1 MTQAA
6 RDLKYF
12 FSPRSIAIIGASGNF
27 GSISGKP
34 LRYLK
39 EHGYRGKI
47 FPVNP
52 KYEELG
58 GYKCY
63 GSILDVPESVDLVL
77 VAVNYKLVV
86 PALEQCAEK
95 GVKFVTIF
103 SSGFAEAG
111 DEGKTLQERIG
122 ELARESG
129 MGIVGPNCQG
139 SINVKE
145 NVIGGFSA
153 SVEVRPLR
161 VGPIG
166 YVTQSGALGYGIF
179 NLAQEAGVGF
189 SCVASTGN
197 EVDLHTLDFMEY
209 LLEDLDTE
217 MIISYLEGIKDGK
230 QFARLADRA
239 LGLGKPIVALKAGR
253 TEIGQK
259 AASSHTAS
267 LTGADAVCDAFFRQ
281 KGIIRVDDLEQMID
295 VAALMQRTPAL
306 PAGKGLGIVTTSGG
320 GGIVVADEAVDLKLD
335 IPELSAGTQKEIM
348 EVIPAYGSAINPVDV
363 TAQVLNEAEGFLKVL
378 QAMVDTPAIDALVI
392 VVTMIVGEPGRQMA
406 EDIVRMSRCTRKPMT
421 VAWTAGDRVMGDN
434 LNVLV
439 EGGVQFYRSPVRAV
453 RAMGALMNYSVFRDG
468 RLARTNEARN
478 PVFSEKPGFSGHRKP
493 RDKHTAQLQNAHA
506 RANTEHVDTT
516 NATAREAALAL
527 LDGADRSLS
536 EHQSKELLSLYGIPV
551 TKEDVAKTEREAVQ
565 VAETIGYP
573 VVLKIDSPDILHKT
587 EAGGLKLNIENRDQ
601 LIRAYND
608 VLQNAHAYNPAARV
622 NGVLVHEWVSDGAQV
637 IVGVNNDP
645 LFGPTVMFGLGGI
658 FVEVLKDVSLRVA
671 PLSRDD
677 VLKMMEETKGFKV
690 LAGARGQAKAD
701 TPAVAEVLVNVSRLA
716 LELEDQIQE
725 LDINPLMV
733 HAEGQGVCVVDALVT
748 KR

>member
-12 FSPRSIAIIGASGNF
+12 FSPRSIGIIGASGNF

-39 EHGYRGKI
+39 EHGYQGKI

-58 GYKCY
+58 GYKCF
-63 GSILDVPESVDLVL
+63 GSILDVPQPVDLVL
-77 VAVNYKLVV
+77 IAVNYKLVV
-86 PALEQCAEK
+86 PALTQCAER

-111 DEGKTLQERIG
+111 DEGKALQERIA
-122 ELARESG
+122 ELAKESG

-145 NVIGGFSA
+145 GVIGGFSA

-179 NLAQEAGVGF
+179 NLAQESGVGF

-209 LLEDLDTE
+209 LLEDADTK
-217 MIISYLEGIKDGK
+217 MVISYLEGIKDGR
-230 QFARLADRA
+230 QFSRLADRA
-239 LGLGKPIVALKAGR
+239 LELGKPIVALKAGR

-267 LTGADAVCDAFFRQ
+267 LTGSDAVCDAFFRQ
-281 KGIIRVDDLEQMID
+281 KGIIRADDLEQMID
-295 VAALMQRTPAL
+295 VAALMQRIPAL

-320 GGIVVADEAVDLKLD
+320 GGIVVADEAVDLVLD
-335 IPELSAGTQKEIM
+335 IPELDGGTQKTIM
-348 EVIPAYGSAINPVDV
+348 EVIPAYGSALNPVDV

-378 QAMVDTPAIDALVI
+378 QAMVDNPAIDALVI

-406 EDIVRMSRCTRKPMT
+406 EDIVRMSRRTRKPIT

-434 LNVLV
+434 LNILV

-453 RAMGALMNYSVFRDG
+453 RAMGALMKYSEFRER
-468 RLARTNEARN
+468 RLTRQCAT
-478 PVFSEKPGFSGHRKP
+478 
-493 RDKHTAQLQNAHA
+493 
-506 RANTEHVDTT
+506 HVDATT
-516 NATAREAALAL
+516 SAAREAAVTLLA
-527 LDGADRSLS
+527 GADRSLT
-536 EHQSKELLSLYGIPV
+536 EHQSKELLRLYGIPV
-551 TKEDVAKTEREAVQ
+551 TKEDVAKTEQEAIQ
-565 VAETIGYP
+565 VAEIIGYP

-587 EAGGLKLNIENRDQ
+587 EAGGLRLNIQDRDE
-601 LIRAYND
+601 LIRAYNE
-608 VLQNAHAYNPAARV
+608 VLQNVHAYNSAARV
-622 NGVLVHEWVSDGAQV
+622 NGVLVHEWVSDGTQA

-645 LFGPTVMFGLGGI
+645 QFGPTVLFGLGGI

-677 VLKMMEETKGFKV
+677 ALEMMHQTKGFKV
-690 LAGARGQAKAD
+690 LAGARGKAKAD
-701 TPAVAEVLVNVSRLA
+701 IHAVADVLVNVSCLA
-716 LELEDQIQE
+716 LELEDHIRE
-725 LDINPLMV
+725 VDINPLMV
-733 HAEGQGVCVVDALVT
+733 HAEGQGVHVVDALVI
-748 KR
+748 K

>member
-1 MTQAA
+1 MIQAA

-39 EHGYRGKI
+39 EHGYQGKI

-63 GSILDVPESVDLVL
+63 GSILDVPEAVDLVL
-77 VAVNYKLVV
+77 VAVNYKLVL
-86 PALEQCAEK
+86 PALEQCAKK

-111 DEGKTLQERIG
+111 DEGKALQTRIA
-122 ELARESG
+122 ELAEESG

-139 SINVKE
+139 SINVRE
-145 NVIGGFSA
+145 NVIGSFSA

-179 NLAQEAGVGF
+179 NLAQESGVGF

-209 LLEDLDTE
+209 LLEASDTE
-217 MIISYLEGIKDGK
+217 MVISYLEGIKDGK

-239 LGLGKPIVALKAGR
+239 LELGKPIVTLKAGR
-253 TEIGQK
+253 TDIGQK

-267 LTGADAVCDAFFRQ
+267 LTGSDAVCDAFFRQ
-281 KGIIRVDDLEQMID
+281 KGIIRADDLEQMID
-295 VAALMQRTPAL
+295 VAALMQRIPAL
-306 PAGKGLGIVTTSGG
+306 PEGKGLGIVTTSGG

-335 IPELSAGTQKEIM
+335 IPELDARTQKAIM
-348 EVIPAYGSAINPVDV
+348 EVIPAYGSALNPVDV
-363 TAQVLNEAEGFLKVL
+363 TAQVLNEAEGFLRVL
-378 QAMVDTPAIDALVI
+378 QAMVDNPDIDALVI
-392 VVTMIVGEPGRQMA
+392 VVTMIVGDPGRQMA
-406 EDIVRMSRCTRKPMT
+406 EDIVRMARRTRKPIT

-434 LNVLV
+434 LEVLA
-439 EGGVQFYRSPVRAV
+439 ERGVQFYRSPVRAV
-453 RAMGALMNYSVFRDG
+453 RAMGALMKYSEFREG
-468 RLARTNEARN
+468 RLAR
-478 PVFSEKPGFSGHRKP
+478 S
-493 RDKHTAQLQNAHA
+493 Q
-506 RANTEHVDTT
+506 TERVDMTT
-516 NATAREAALAL
+516 GTTCEAALTL
-527 LDGADRSLS
+527 LAGADRSLT
-536 EHQSKELLSLYGIPV
+536 EHQSKKLLRLYGIPV
-551 TKEDVAKTEREAVQ
+551 TKEDVAKTEQEAVQ

-587 EAGGLKLNIENRDQ
+587 EAGGLKLNIQNRDE

-608 VLQNAHAYNPAARV
+608 VLQNVHAYNPAARV

-671 PLSRDD
+671 PLSRGDA
-677 VLKMMEETKGFKV
+677 LEMMEETKGFNV
-690 LAGARGQAKAD
+690 LVGARGEAKAD
-701 TPAVAEVLVNVSRLA
+701 IHAVADVLVNVSRLA
-716 LELEDQIQE
+716 LELEDHIRE

-733 HAEGQGVCVVDALVT
+733 HAEGQGVRVVDALVV